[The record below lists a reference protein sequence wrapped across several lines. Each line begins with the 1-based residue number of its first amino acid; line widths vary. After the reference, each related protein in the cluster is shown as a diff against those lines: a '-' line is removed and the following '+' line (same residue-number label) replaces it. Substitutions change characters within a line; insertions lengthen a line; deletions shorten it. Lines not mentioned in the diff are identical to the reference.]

1 MDAETK
7 HLTQELV
14 LGKGT
19 CAGLGT
25 QPPLLKQQTKRFPA
39 RALNN
44 CFRFF
49 ALSLLPPPPP
59 SSSTSYPSIAIT
71 GRIQRMGV

>member
-14 LGKGT
+14 LEREL
-19 CAGLGT
+19 ASVLAP

-44 CFRFF
+44 CFRSSHCLFF
-49 ALSLLPPPPP
+49 HPSSFFLDLLPFD
-59 SSSTSYPSIAIT
+59 
-71 GRIQRMGV
+71 RNNR

>member
-14 LGKGT
+14 LEREL
-19 CAGLGT
+19 ASVLAP

>member
-25 QPPLLKQQTKRFPA
+25 PPPLLKQQTKRFPA

-44 CFRFF
+44 GFFF
-49 ALSLLPPPPP
+49 ALSFSTHRSL
-59 SSSTSYPSIAIT
+59 SSSTSYPSIAII